1 MTSYPRALEDRIGIT
16 LLPGWPSASGPH
28 AGEIHRFLTEGP
40 TFAFGAIGPLPLGFA
55 ATFRGSPCDDAAIH
69 AEGHE
74 LMPIWKPVK
83 DWIQQSCRM
92 LGYEIVPLRDV
103 KDRDFSIHL
112 SQLFALLQIDCVLD
126 VGANIGQYRD
136 FLRSKVHYTGPIL
149 SFEPIARDVSIL
161 RERCAQDANW
171 FVEGY
176 ALGPERGQMPLNV
189 ARSDQFSSFLEPDN
203 TRTPAFASLNDVAHS
218 EMVDV
223 YPLNEVFSELQQRI
237 GFRHPYLKLDT
248 QGYDLEVLRGAT
260 AVLPA
265 ICALQTEASVIA
277 IYRNMPDYK
286 KTIGLLNECGFELT
300 GLYPVSRDECLRVIE
315 LDCVMLNGQ
324 AAKELLQAAS

>member
-1 MTSYPRALEDRIGIT
+1 
-16 LLPGWPSASGPH
+16 
-28 AGEIHRFLTEGP
+28 
-40 TFAFGAIGPLPLGFA
+40 
-55 ATFRGSPCDDAAIH
+55 
-69 AEGHE
+69 
-74 LMPIWKPVK
+74 MPIWKPVK

-223 YPLNEVFSELQQRI
+223 YPLNEVF
-237 GFRHPYLKLDT
+237 
-248 QGYDLEVLRGAT
+248 
-260 AVLPA
+260 A